1 MKVWVGFALAA
12 AMVFGGSAAAA
23 AARLQTANNL
33 KQLGVG
39 VVLFELDYEMPAMP
53 TFDETEDGIS
63 GKLKVRKTGCVGD
76 DCVVELTYFTL
87 AAGGGLAVADP
98 AGTVLFSAFGEQ
110 LFTGSTA
117 RPEFRLGDFVF
128 DTDRNGGAIDGRLS
142 VAEAVPEPA
151 GWALMITG
159 FGLTG
164 AVARRRARALP
175 A

>member
-1 MKVWVGFALAA
+1 MRVWVGFALAA
-12 AMVFGGSAAAA
+12 AMVFGGSAAA

-39 VVLFELDYEMPAMP
+39 VVLFELDYGTPAMP

-63 GKLKVRKTGCVGD
+63 GKLKVRKTGCVGE

-87 AAGGGLAVADP
+87 SAGGGLAVADP

-117 RPEFRLGDFVF
+117 RPEFRLGDFMF

-151 GWALMITG
+151 GWALMVTG